1 MLVMRRRAGESFMI
15 GERIEI
21 EVLEMTGSRVKL
33 GIVAPE
39 EYVIVRKEARITRDE
54 NLTAARKV
62 DSKTI
67 AALLHRL
74 TS

>member
-15 GERIEI
+15 GDDIEI

-39 EYVIVRKEARITRDE
+39 TMLIVRKAIKMTREE
-54 NLTAARKV
+54 NLTAARTINKDAI
-62 DSKTI
+62 DS
-67 AALLHRL
+67 LLNRL
-74 TS
+74 CQ

>member
-1 MLVMRRRAGESFMI
+1 VLVMRRRAGESFMI
-15 GERIEI
+15 GEHIEI

-39 EYVIVRKEARITRDE
+39 EFVIVRKEARITRDE

-62 DSKTI
+62 DPTAI
-67 AALLHRL
+67 TALLHRL
-74 TS
+74 AR